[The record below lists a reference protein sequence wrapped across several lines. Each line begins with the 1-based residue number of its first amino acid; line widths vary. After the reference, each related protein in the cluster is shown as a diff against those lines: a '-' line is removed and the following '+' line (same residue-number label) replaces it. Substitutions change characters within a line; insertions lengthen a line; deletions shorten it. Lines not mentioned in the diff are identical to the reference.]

1 MIRSCVLIA
10 PVLLLACIGCDG
22 GDGETT
28 ASRDRIG
35 EHLVAQSNCIACHRA
50 SDAVRDRIGSIQAP
64 LLNRVGERLAP
75 AAMREFILQPH
86 AVRGRNRMPNLL
98 HGLPDVQRERYADDI
113 VQYLQTLGG
122 PFQAAPVQV
131 MPGVAEHGRRIW
143 DRIGCFA
150 CHEDM
155 DIARLA
161 GQTSLESMESFLLD
175 PLASHPSGAMPSM
188 GLDPSEAHA
197 LAAWLL
203 RMQSDADSLEEKPGL
218 LVEVHSIDREIA
230 PGDLRSS
237 DPVDV
242 FVSPQ
247 VGIGPMV
254 GADDFALKM
263 LGSLLVPESGRW
275 SFRLSSDD
283 GSWLWID
290 GDPVVANAG
299 VHSVQ
304 SRDGMIE
311 LDKGVHAIEVLYFE
325 LGGGE
330 ELELEWR
337 GPGVD
342 AYLPVPPGAFRSQQ
356 ITYIPPQSG
365 LAGDRAA
372 ISRGERA
379 FVGLGCA
386 SCHVPG
392 IPGMAAPFS
401 QLRSGRGCLE
411 PEVPRGVPDY
421 GFDDAARASLD
432 AVFDD
437 VRRLESPLP
446 AAAAVDHAMLG
457 LNCYACHV
465 RDGIGGP
472 SAELNPLFTSN
483 ADLGDQG
490 RLPPNLSG
498 VGNKLHEDW
507 IDAVF
512 DGASVRPAM
521 QVRMPLFGSAVDGLA
536 SLLHDADA
544 VAGDDISPPFSIE
557 DAEVGHRLVGADGFK
572 CIECHSFA
580 GYPSLGE
587 PGVDLSSTV
596 ERIRPG
602 WFRRYMLDPVEIS
615 PGTRMPSYFT
625 SEQPIF
631 PDVLE
636 GDAQRQID
644 AIWSYLSLEA
654 SMPLPAGLE
663 HAVDSYRLSPS
674 DEPIV
679 FAAFMEGVGPRAI
692 AVGYPERA
700 HVAWDAEHDRLALIW
715 RGDFMDARGTWH
727 QRAGVVDRPAG
738 TDVIEPPPGP
748 AVGVLSDP
756 RQAWPLDSGMG
767 LGMRLDSDG
776 VPRFRT
782 RQGGLVIEEHA
793 VAKLRQGGSRIRRIF
808 EVESDEFVP
817 GVHLRAAV
825 GSRIVEIEAG
835 RYSIDDDLEIIV
847 LAGDGLIRSLG
858 SVQELLVPIR
868 LRRSGP
874 DSDSWIGSVEV
885 EVAW

>member
-22 GDGETT
+22 GDGETA
-28 ASRDRIG
+28 ASRDRNG
-35 EHLVAQSNCIACHRA
+35 EHLVARSNCIACHRA
-50 SDAVRDRIGSIQAP
+50 SDVVRDRIRSIQAP
-64 LLNRVGERLAP
+64 LLNQIGERLAP

-131 MPGVAEHGRRIW
+131 MSGVAEHGRRIW
-143 DRIGCFA
+143 NRIGCFA
-150 CHEDM
+150 CHQDM

-161 GQTSLESMESFLLD
+161 SQTSLESMESFLLD

-188 GLDPSEAHA
+188 DLEPSEAHA

-203 RMQSDADSLEEKPGL
+203 RMQSDADSLAEKPGL
-218 LVEVHSIDREIA
+218 VVEVHSIDREIDHS
-230 PGDLRSS
+230 DLLASE
-237 DPVDV
+237 PVDV
-242 FVSPQ
+242 FVLPQ
-247 VGIGPMV
+247 VGIGPMD
-254 GADDFALKM
+254 GADEFALR
-263 LGSLLVPESGRW
+263 LVGSLLVPQSGRW

-290 GDPVVANAG
+290 GDSIIANGG

-304 SRDGMIE
+304 SREGAIDLE
-311 LDKGVHAIEVLYFE
+311 EGVHAIEVVYFE
-325 LGGGE
+325 LGGEE

-342 AYLPVPPGAFRSQQ
+342 SYRPVPAEAFRSQQ
-356 ITYIPPQSG
+356 ITYVPPKSD
-365 LAGDRAA
+365 LIVDRAA
-372 ISRGERA
+372 VSRGERA

-392 IPGMAAPFS
+392 IPAMAAPFS

-411 PEVPRGVPDY
+411 AEVPRGLPDY

-446 AAAAVDHAMLG
+446 AEAAVDHAMLG

-472 SAELNPLFTSN
+472 SADLNPLFTSS

-490 RLPPNLSG
+490 RLPPNLTG

-507 IDAVF
+507 IRAVF
-512 DGASVRPAM
+512 EGASVRPSM
-521 QVRMPLFGSAVDGLA
+521 EVRMPIFGPAVDDLA
-536 SLLHDADA
+536 ALLHDADA
-544 VAGDDISPPFSIE
+544 VPGDDIPPPFTVE
-557 DAEVGHRLVGADGFK
+557 DAEIGHRLVGADGFK

-580 GYPSLGE
+580 GYRSLGE

-602 WFRRYMLDPVEIS
+602 WFRRYLLDPADIS

-631 PDVLE
+631 PDVLG

-674 DEPIV
+674 GEPIV

-692 AVGYPERA
+692 AVGYPQRA
-700 HVAWDAEHDRLALIW
+700 HVAWDAERSRMALIW
-715 RGDFMDARGTWH
+715 RGEFMDARGTWH
-727 QRAGVVDRPAG
+727 QRAGAVDRPAG
-738 TDVIEPPPGP
+738 TDVIELPPGP
-748 AVGVLSDP
+748 AVCAFTDP
-756 RQAWPLDSGMG
+756 QQPWPNHSGIG
-767 LGMRLDSDG
+767 LGMRLDSAG

-782 RQGGLVIEEHA
+782 QQGDLIIEEHA
-793 VAKLRQGGSRIRRIF
+793 MAKLWQGGSRIRRAF
-808 EVESDEFVP
+808 EVESDVFVADI
-817 GVHLRAAV
+817 HLRAAV
-825 GSRIVEIEAG
+825 GGRIVELEAG
-835 RYSIDDDLEIIV
+835 RYAIDDELEIDV
-847 LAGDGLIRSLG
+847 LAGDAKIRSIGGL
-858 SVQELLVPIR
+858 QELLVPIR